1 VNISDF
7 LNDGQHTM
15 AGHGVSDKTRSIEPA
30 ILYLGTPVV
39 LNSTVNED
47 GSYNLAPISSAFWL
61 GWRCMLGFEA
71 VSKTPQNI
79 IRTGECVINLPS
91 IDLVEAVNR
100 LSMKTGSNPVPAG
113 KRLRGYRF
121 ERDKFGAAGLTPISS
136 EMVAPPRV
144 LECPIQ
150 LEAKLVQVNRMM
162 ADKYDYSI
170 HERSVECTLEGIVC
184 LELRI
189 LRVHADPSILVMG
202 KPNQIDPNLWR
213 PIIMSFCRYYGLGEE
228 LVESKLARI
237 PEGQYRSP
245 DVDRA
250 RLELVRR
257 GASESAA

>member
-1 VNISDF
+1 MNISDTSDS
-7 LNDGQHTM
+7 LNIKPDNMEGPNWSRP
-15 AGHGVSDKTRSIEPA
+15 AISIEPA

-47 GSYNLAPISSAFWL
+47 GSYNLAPMSSAFWL

-91 IDLVEAVNR
+91 VKEVDAVNR
-100 LSMKTGSNPVPAG
+100 LAMKTGSNPVPAG
-113 KRLRGYRF
+113 KSLRGYRY
-121 ERDKFGAAGLTPISS
+121 EVHKFAAAGLTPIAS
-136 EMVAPPRV
+136 EVVAPPRV

-150 LEAKLVQVNRMM
+150 LEAKLVQVNPMM
-162 ADKYDYSI
+162 VDKYDYSV
-170 HERSVECTLEGIVC
+170 HERSIECTLEGIVC

-189 LRVHADPSILVMG
+189 VRVHANPSILMDG
-202 KPNQIDPNLWR
+202 DANRIDPDLWR
-213 PIIMSFCRYYGLGEE
+213 PLIMSFCRYYGLAEE
-228 LVESKLARI
+228 LVDSRLARI

-250 RLELVRR
+250 RIEP
-257 GASESAA
+257 

>member
-1 VNISDF
+1 
-7 LNDGQHTM
+7 M
-15 AGHGVSDKTRSIEPA
+15 EGHSVSRQTKIIEPA

-47 GSYNLAPISSAFWL
+47 GSYNLAPMSSAFWL

-79 IRTGECVINLPS
+79 IRTGECVVNLPS
-91 IDLVEAVNR
+91 VDQVDAVNR
-100 LSMKTGSNPVPAG
+100 LAMKTGSNPVPAG
-113 KRLRGYRF
+113 KRLRGYQY
-121 ERDKFGAAGLTPISS
+121 EQDKFGVAGLSPISS
-136 EMVAPPRV
+136 EVVAPPRV

-150 LEAKLVQVNRMM
+150 LEAKLVRVNPVM
-162 ADKYDYSI
+162 ADKYDYSV

-189 LRVHADPSILVMG
+189 LRVHADPSILMMG
-202 KPNQIDPNLWR
+202 KPNRIDPNLWR
-213 PIIMSFCRYYGLGEE
+213 PIIMSFCRFYGLGEE

-250 RLELVRR
+250 RLEPIIQRR
-257 GASESAA
+257 SESGA